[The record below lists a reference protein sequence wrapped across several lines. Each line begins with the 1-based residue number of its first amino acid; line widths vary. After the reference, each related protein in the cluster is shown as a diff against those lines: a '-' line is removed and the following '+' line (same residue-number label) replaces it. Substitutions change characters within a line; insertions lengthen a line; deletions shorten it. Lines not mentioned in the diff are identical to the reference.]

1 MVKRNKAHAIV
12 IIVVMLAGIITGC
25 GSNKKEGAQA
35 PKATVSPSGNLQS
48 TIQSIDTN
56 GSKPV
61 VTFTLFDDNGAPLDP
76 ATTGLTVRFTIA
88 QIGFDGNYKNY
99 IKASTAGQPGF
110 DSGGTFATVGDGTY
124 TYTFATDIKDTT
136 KTLGSLA
143 FDASLTHTVG
153 AQIQRTVTS
162 ATGTSFQ
169 QAVNPYLNFRPDGE
183 AVTVSR
189 EIVSISACNGCH
201 GKLGLHGGGR
211 RDIALCILCHNPG
224 PTDPDTGQAIDMKSL
239 IHKIHMGEKLPSNA
253 AGGDFTIIGFQGAVH
268 SYKTVAFPFMSGDST
283 ITTTP
288 IECIKCHV
296 AGTDLAGNSFGK
308 DADKWKDSPTREK
321 CTTCHDVTTFDG
333 SVTKVVKDGAA
344 DVTVTAVPHTG
355 GTQADDT
362 LCAGCHPNTGGND
375 YNITAAGA
383 ADPKVPVPSAHTI
396 LEKSSIYTGI
406 NFEIISVTNATAG
419 NAPTVTFKV
428 TNDAGMEISPASP
441 SSFNLKVGYFSQTD
455 YINNGMVNYGQPLT
469 QALTGA
475 TANGDGSYTIT
486 VVTPIPAA
494 ATGVGVIGLEGRRPY
509 SVTTPHKGTQNYN
522 VGGKSVQYYFDLTTG
537 LQITDSSKQRRKVV
551 DTDKCLVCHNRL
563 SMHGANRVNNVGECV
578 ICHNPNATDK
588 NRRPATPPVDSL
600 TERPIDF
607 KVMIHSIHTGE
618 NLDLSKPYV
627 IYGFGSSVNDF
638 SEVRYPRDRRDCLAC
653 HIDAEPKTYGIPF
666 TANILGTTTSTGTD
680 LNNAASDD
688 NSRTLAYKSVC
699 ISCHDNA
706 IASGHADGKV
716 VSGAETCTQ
725 CHTTGLLLGPD
736 FAHVPVR

>member
-1 MVKRNKAHAIV
+1 MQLSLLWLCWLVLSPV
-12 IIVVMLAGIITGC
+12 AGAT
-25 GSNKKEGAQA
+25 KEGAQA

-143 FDASLTHTVG
+143 FDATLTHTVG

-169 QAVNPYLNFRPDGE
+169 QAVNPYLNFTPDGE

-201 GKLGLHGGGR
+201 GKLGIHGGGR

-224 PTDPDTGQAIDMKSL
+224 PTDPDTGQAIDLKSL

-253 AGGDFTIIGFQGAVH
+253 AGGDYTIIGFGGAVH
-268 SYKTVAFPFMSGDST
+268 SYKTVAFPLMSGDST
-283 ITTTP
+283 ITNTP

-355 GTQADDT
+355 GTQSDDT

-383 ADPKVPVPSAHTI
+383 ADPKVPVPSAHDTGKI
-396 LEKSSIYTGI
+396 VLYTGI

-428 TNDAGMEISPASP
+428 TNDAGMKYRLHLRQLQS
-441 SSFNLKVGYFSQTD
+441 KVGYF
-455 YINNGMVNYGQPLT
+455 L
-469 QALTGA
+469 
-475 TANGDGSYTIT
+475 
-486 VVTPIPAA
+486 
-494 ATGVGVIGLEGRRPY
+494 RR
-509 SVTTPHKGTQNYN
+509 TTLIMEW
-522 VGGKSVQYYFDLTTG
+522 S
-537 LQITDSSKQRRKVV
+537 IMDSR
-551 DTDKCLVCHNRL
+551 
-563 SMHGANRVNNVGECV
+563 
-578 ICHNPNATDK
+578 
-588 NRRPATPPVDSL
+588 
-600 TERPIDF
+600 
-607 KVMIHSIHTGE
+607 
-618 NLDLSKPYV
+618 
-627 IYGFGSSVNDF
+627 
-638 SEVRYPRDRRDCLAC
+638 
-653 HIDAEPKTYGIPF
+653 
-666 TANILGTTTSTGTD
+666 
-680 LNNAASDD
+680 
-688 NSRTLAYKSVC
+688 
-699 ISCHDNA
+699 
-706 IASGHADGKV
+706 
-716 VSGAETCTQ
+716 
-725 CHTTGLLLGPD
+725 
-736 FAHVPVR
+736 